1 MERILILDDEI
12 SICTSLEFALED
24 HYEVKA
30 TTEPEQAIEWL
41 KESRF
46 HLCLLDLRIDGVSG
60 IDVLQEMKS
69 IQKDLV
75 VIIMTAYGSIATSVE
90 AIKKG
95 AYTYLTKPLQMEGL
109 LSIIDQALEYQEL
122 NQRVEYL
129 SQELE
134 EKYRYEGIVGKSP
147 QMKKVFETLDKLK
160 DLDTNVLVYGESGT
174 GKELIAKALH
184 YSGNRKKY
192 PFVALNC
199 AAIPENLLES
209 ELFGHKKGAFS
220 GAVTDKPGKFQYAE
234 QGTLFLDEIGDMPIG
249 LQAKLLRVLQEK
261 EVTPLGSNKPEVLKA
276 RVVAATN
283 QDLKEAVEHGKF
295 REDLYYRL
303 NVVNVFLPP
312 LREIR
317 QDLPLFFQHFM
328 EVLQKEGHQVKKIS
342 EEAMKSMLAYDYPG
356 NIRELSNILEAACVM
371 AEGDIIEWQ
380 DLPENLRQQNTDLV
394 SKKTNPFKQLVG
406 FSLEEIEKQVIFETL
421 QSQNGHRKKTADILG
436 ISERGLRNKINRYG
450 LHQS

>member
-1 MERILILDDEI
+1 MEKILVLDDEI

-30 TTEPEQAIEWL
+30 TTEPWQAIQWIRE
-41 KESRF
+41 ENF
-46 HLCLLDLRIDGVSG
+46 HLCLLDLRIDGTSG
-60 IDVLQEMKS
+60 IDVLQEIKN

-75 VIIMTAYGSIATSVE
+75 VIMMTAYGSISTSVE

-109 LSIIDQALEYQEL
+109 FSIIDQALEYQRL

-134 EKYRYEGIVGKSP
+134 GKYSYEGIVGKSP
-147 QMKKVFETLDKLK
+147 QMKKVFEKIDKLK
-160 DLDTNVLVYGESGT
+160 DLDTNVLIHGESGT
-174 GKELIAKALH
+174 GKELVAKALH

-209 ELFGHKKGAFS
+209 ELFGHVKGAFS
-220 GAVTDKPGKFQYAE
+220 GAVSDKSGKFEYADR
-234 QGTLFLDEIGDMPIG
+234 GTLFLDEIGDMPMG

-261 EVTPLGSNKPEVLKA
+261 EVTPLGSNKPITLRA
-276 RVVAATN
+276 RVLAATN
-283 QDLKEAVEHGKF
+283 HNLSEDVESGNF

-303 NVVNVFLPP
+303 NVVRIMLPP

-317 QDLPLFFQHFM
+317 QDLPLFFRHFINSFN
-328 EVLQKEGHQVKKIS
+328 KDGHRVRRIS
-342 EEAMKSMLAYDYPG
+342 EEAMKCLLNYDYPG

-371 AEGDIIEWQ
+371 AEGETIEWQ
-380 DLPENLRQQNTDLV
+380 DLPENLRMQGCEIPSVAGN
-394 SKKTNPFKQLVG
+394 NPFKQLVG
-406 FSLEEIEKQVIFETL
+406 LSLEEIEKRVINETL
-421 QSQNGHRKKTADILG
+421 QAQNGHRQKTADVLG
-436 ISERGLRNKINRYG
+436 ISERGLRNKISRYK
-450 LHQS
+450 LD